1 MEVQGAKKAKKKGIK
16 APSVRMVKT
25 AKAMVGKGG
34 KSFAQAA
41 REAGYSEAIVNTP
54 AKITKSKS
62 WQALMD
68 EYLPQDLIARKHQ
81 ELLEAEET
89 IFIPRGKEILERKRP
104 DHMARRAGI
113 DMAHKLRGNYAPEKI
128 ELERRKF
135 QDMSDE
141 ELRTTIVEAKK
152 ILLKK

>member
-1 MEVQGAKKAKKKGIK
+1 MEREKKTTGKKPTLRQRK
-16 APSVRMVKT
+16 AVKIL
-25 AKAMVGKGG
+25 VENGG
-34 KSFAQAA
+34 KSVSAA
-41 REAGYSEAIVNTP
+41 MRQAGYSEET
-54 AKITKSKS
+54 AKSPHKLTKSKS

-68 EYLPQDLIARKHQ
+68 EFLPQDLIARKHQ

-141 ELRTTIVEAKK
+141 ELRTTIAEAKK
-152 ILLKK
+152 VLLKK

>member
-1 MEVQGAKKAKKKGIK
+1 MEVQSEKKKKKPMKK

-25 AKAMVGKGG
+25 AKLMAGKGG

-41 REAGYSEAIVNTP
+41 REAGYSETIADNP
-54 AKITKSKS
+54 QKITKSKS

-68 EYLPQDLIARKHQ
+68 EFLPQDLIARKHQ

-141 ELRTTIVEAKK
+141 ELRTTIAEAKK
-152 ILLKK
+152 VLLKK